1 MVLLITQAAMDKKCR
16 PLSQMSRGQRMVMLS
31 LNRRVQ
37 DAARNSGFSKVA
49 AVLHRRQLETC
60 ASQSAGKRDGP
71 PTFSGLAPAEGRTQD
86 SSRMVED
93 EVFSVCSLQD
103 EQVFANGILASSS
116 RCSLV
121 APENAVELDRSSP
134 MPTANKD
141 TVGDA
146 NHLAGPSDADGATV
160 DGAVPS
166 SAKGRKR
173 KRARC
178 ADSTSVSQEKH
189 GVKPGC
195 GGLCKRKCLSKFSQ
209 EIRENINRE
218 F

>member
-1 MVLLITQAAMDKKCR
+1 
-16 PLSQMSRGQRMVMLS
+16 
-31 LNRRVQ
+31 
-37 DAARNSGFSKVA
+37 
-49 AVLHRRQLETC
+49 
-60 ASQSAGKRDGP
+60 
-71 PTFSGLAPAEGRTQD
+71 
-86 SSRMVED
+86 MVED

-166 SAKGRKR
+166 SEKAESENVLVVQILQVFRRKSM
-173 KRARC
+173 A
-178 ADSTSVSQEKH
+178 
-189 GVKPGC
+189 
-195 GGLCKRKCLSKFSQ
+195 
-209 EIRENINRE
+209 
-218 F
+218 